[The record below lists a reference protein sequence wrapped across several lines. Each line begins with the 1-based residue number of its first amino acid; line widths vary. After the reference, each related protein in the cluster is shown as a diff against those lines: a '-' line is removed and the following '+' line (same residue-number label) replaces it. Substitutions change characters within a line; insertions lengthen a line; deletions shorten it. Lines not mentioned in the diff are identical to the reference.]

1 MVARGRRG
9 AEGFE
14 QAFQHLAPDAD
25 VRVVNPYAGFL
36 NADDFAGVD
45 GVVFTGSGVSWS
57 TDAREAACQR
67 AAMELAFDAGLP
79 SWGSCNGMQLAAV
92 VLGGQVAAS
101 PNGLE
106 VGVARET
113 RLTPAGQT
121 HPQFKSRT
129 AVFAVPCIHRDE
141 VSRLPTGAVKLAQ
154 NNHSEHQAF
163 PMIRGAYRFGVR
175 NIILNCAQRMWPII

>member
-1 MVARGRRG
+1 MTSLLIIEANTPDMVARGRRG

-101 PNGLE
+101 
-106 VGVARET
+106 
-113 RLTPAGQT
+113 
-121 HPQFKSRT
+121 
-129 AVFAVPCIHRDE
+129 
-141 VSRLPTGAVKLAQ
+141 
-154 NNHSEHQAF
+154 
-163 PMIRGAYRFGVR
+163 
-175 NIILNCAQRMWPII
+175 

>member
-9 AEGFE
+9 AEGLNRPFTT
-14 QAFQHLAPDAD
+14 L
-25 VRVVNPYAGFL
+25 RLMRMCVVNPYEGIL

-57 TDAREAACQR
+57 TDAPEAACQR

-101 PNGLE
+101 PNGL
-106 VGVARET
+106 GLALRET
-113 RLTPAGQT
+113 R
-121 HPQFKSRT
+121 
-129 AVFAVPCIHRDE
+129 
-141 VSRLPTGAVKLAQ
+141 
-154 NNHSEHQAF
+154 
-163 PMIRGAYRFGVR
+163 
-175 NIILNCAQRMWPII
+175 